1 MTSFVIDLF
10 PDLVAR
16 LQQSNLSIGV
26 PTVPASVEFEQVEAP
41 DGSFVT
47 SNPEE
52 DEIEEV
58 EES

>member
-16 LQQSNLSIGV
+16 LKKSSLSIGV
-26 PTVPASVEFEQVEAP
+26 PTVPASVEFQQVETS

-47 SNPEE
+47 SNPDDDEEE
-52 DEIEEV
+52 DDEL
-58 EES
+58 